1 MGKFNLGS
9 ALEGAAY
16 GVLNELLAGFRDSD
30 GYATQ
35 SRYEV
40 VLHAPTGRRGN
51 QNLLNI
57 FSQVMQ
63 EDTKQGVA
71 RRAGLRCS
79 QISIPSRTMQT
90 VEDVNIYGPV
100 RQIAQGVTYADLSA
114 TFQCSS
120 DLRERK
126 FFETWQRLAYNPQTW
141 AMQYYDSYTGSLDI
155 YQLDNNDRR
164 RYGVRLVECYP
175 KVIGEQTLDYGA
187 PSTLQTVQVT
197 FSYRYYKSLADEANL
212 PKPLGD
218 RVRDVIGDTVE
229 RQILS
234 IIPKVLSKL

>member
-71 RRAGLRCS
+71 RR
-79 QISIPSRTMQT
+79 T
-90 VEDVNIYGPV
+90 
-100 RQIAQGVTYADLSA
+100 
-114 TFQCSS
+114 
-120 DLRERK
+120 
-126 FFETWQRLAYNPQTW
+126 
-141 AMQYYDSYTGSLDI
+141 
-155 YQLDNNDRR
+155 
-164 RYGVRLVECYP
+164 
-175 KVIGEQTLDYGA
+175 
-187 PSTLQTVQVT
+187 
-197 FSYRYYKSLADEANL
+197 
-212 PKPLGD
+212 
-218 RVRDVIGDTVE
+218 
-229 RQILS
+229 
-234 IIPKVLSKL
+234 

>member
-1 MGKFNLGS
+1 MGNFDLGS
-9 ALEGAAY
+9 ALEGTAY
-16 GVLNELLAGFRDSD
+16 GVLNELLAGFRDDD

-51 QNLLNI
+51 QHLLNI

-100 RQIAQGVTYADLSA
+100 RQIAPGVTYADLSA

-175 KVIGEQTLDYGA
+175 KVIGEQALDYGA

-234 IIPKVLSKL
+234 KIPKVLSKL

>member
-1 MGKFNLGS
+1 MPDFDLGR

-51 QNLLNI
+51 QTLLNI

-175 KVIGEQTLDYGA
+175 KVIGEQALDYGA

-234 IIPKVLSKL
+234 KIPKVLSKL

>member
-16 GVLNELLAGFRDSD
+16 GVLNELLAGFRDDD

-71 RRAGLRCS
+71 RRTGLRCS

-234 IIPKVLSKL
+234 KIPKVLSKL

>member
-175 KVIGEQTLDYGA
+175 KVIGDQSLDYG
-187 PSTLQTVQVT
+187 SVSSLQTVQVS
-197 FSYRYYKSLADEANL
+197 FAYRYYKSLADEANL

-234 IIPKVLSKL
+234 KIPKVLSKL

>member
-1 MGKFNLGS
+1 MGKFDLGR
-9 ALEGAAY
+9 ALEGTAY
-16 GVLNELLAGFRDSD
+16 GVLNEILAEFRDDD

-51 QNLLNI
+51 ENLLNI

-63 EDTKQGVA
+63 EDTKQGVE
-71 RRAGLRCS
+71 RRSGLRCS
-79 QISIPSRTMQT
+79 QISIPGRTMET
-90 VEDVNIYGPV
+90 APDTNIYGPV

-175 KVIGEQTLDYGA
+175 KTIGEQALDYGA
-187 PSTLQTVQVT
+187 PSTLQTVQVS
-197 FSYRYYKSLADEANL
+197 FAYRYYKSLADEADL

-218 RVRDVIGDTVE
+218 RIRDVIGDSVE
-229 RQILS
+229 RQILTQ
-234 IIPKVLSKL
+234 IPKVLSKL

>member
-79 QISIPSRTMQT
+79 QISMPGRTMET
-90 VEDVNIYGPV
+90 VPDTNIFGPT

-175 KVIGEQTLDYGA
+175 KVIGDQSLDYG
-187 PSTLQTVQVT
+187 SVNTLQTVQVS
-197 FSYRYYKSLADEANL
+197 FAYRYYKSLADEANL

-234 IIPKVLSKL
+234 KIPKVLSKL

>member
-71 RRAGLRCS
+71 RITGLRCS
-79 QISIPSRTMQT
+79 QISMPGRTMET
-90 VEDVNIYGPV
+90 TPDTNIYGPV

-175 KVIGEQTLDYGA
+175 KVIGDQSLDYG
-187 PSTLQTVQVT
+187 SVNTLQTVQVS
-197 FSYRYYKSLADEANL
+197 FAYRYYKSLADEANL

-234 IIPKVLSKL
+234 KIPKVLSKL

>member
-16 GVLNELLAGFRDSD
+16 GVLNELLAGCRDDD

-40 VLHAPTGRRGN
+40 VLHAATGRRGN

-126 FFETWQRLAYNPQTW
+126 FFETWQRTAYNPQTW

-175 KVIGEQTLDYGA
+175 KVIGEQALDYGA

-234 IIPKVLSKL
+234 KIPKVLSKL

>member
-1 MGKFNLGS
+1 MK
-9 ALEGAAY
+9 
-16 GVLNELLAGFRDSD
+16 
-30 GYATQ
+30 
-35 SRYEV
+35 
-40 VLHAPTGRRGN
+40 
-51 QNLLNI
+51 
-57 FSQVMQ
+57 
-63 EDTKQGVA
+63 
-71 RRAGLRCS
+71 
-79 QISIPSRTMQT
+79 
-90 VEDVNIYGPV
+90 
-100 RQIAQGVTYADLSA
+100 LS
-114 TFQCSS
+114 SS
-120 DLRERK
+120 DLKEKRL
-126 FFETWQRLAYNPQTW
+126 FETWQRLTYNPQTW

-234 IIPKVLSKL
+234 KIPKVLSKL

>member
-71 RRAGLRCS
+71 RRTGLRCS

-234 IIPKVLSKL
+234 KIPKVLSKL

>member
-1 MGKFNLGS
+1 MGKFDLGS
-9 ALEGAAY
+9 ALEGTAY
-16 GVLNELLAGFRDSD
+16 GVLNELLAGFRDDD

-100 RQIAQGVTYADLSA
+100 RQIAQGVTYADLNA
-114 TFQCSS
+114 TFQLSQ
-120 DLRERK
+120 DLKERK
-126 FFETWQRLAYNPQTW
+126 LFETWQRCAYNPQTW
-141 AMQYYDSYTGSLDI
+141 AMEYYDSYTGSIDI
-155 YQLDNNDRR
+155 YQLDTNDRR
-164 RYGVRLVECYP
+164 RYGVRLVECFP
-175 KVIGEQTLDYGA
+175 KSVQPSLLDYGT
-187 PSTLQTVQVT
+187 PNSLQTMQVT
-197 FSYRYYKSLADEANL
+197 FAYRYWKSLADEANL

-218 RVRDVIGDTVE
+218 RVRDVLGDTVE

-234 IIPKVLSKL
+234 KIPKVLSKL